1 MRYVSTIKWLD
12 NENVQDNM
20 ILKIG
25 DIEDDDDDIFFYLES
40 EDELKE
46 YMLEG
51 HHEWIILNVE
61 KEIN

>member
-12 NENVQDNM
+12 NGNVQDNM

-25 DIEDDDDDIFFYLES
+25 DIEADDDDIFFYLES

-46 YMLEG
+46 YMIEG
-51 HHEWIILNVE
+51 HHEWLILNIE
-61 KEIN
+61 KEI

>member
-61 KEIN
+61 KEIK

>member
-12 NENVQDNM
+12 NENVQDDM

-40 EDELKE
+40 EDELKQ

-51 HHEWIILNVE
+51 HHEWIILNVK
-61 KEIN
+61 KEIK